1 MPFLLIPCHSTIRNL
16 LFTKF
21 FLFFIS
27 YFCVQLFHHYFSVF
41 WLRSIYIILEP
52 KILLF
57 SIFYFFLVDILYF
70 LIIRLLVLVIV
81 FNLIFYLIIILIA
94 LFFITISV
102 DMIILKLEFKCCTIN
117 KLCFLKHEKTQ
128 RLLLTINPM
137 IVIFFLVFLQSLI
150 ILFLWWKIHTVL
162 LLFFPNFYVK
172 RYDIFYLFWHPK
184 LILSKIYA
192 LFLYIYYYKSCF
204 FSLKSSI
211 KVLHIDLE
219 YTVLFKIIPIFILHC
234 LIWCENHENILGG
247 YLFDIFCVIGV
258 SMTKVAIYASTRLD
272 SFIYFSL

>member
-1 MPFLLIPCHSTIRNL
+1 M
-16 LFTKF
+16 
-21 FLFFIS
+21 
-27 YFCVQLFHHYFSVF
+27 QLFYHYFSVF

-117 KLCFLKHEKTQ
+117 KLCFFKHDKTQ
-128 RLLLTINPM
+128 WLLLTINLM

-150 ILFLWWKIHTVL
+150 ILFL
-162 LLFFPNFYVK
+162 
-172 RYDIFYLFWHPK
+172 
-184 LILSKIYA
+184 
-192 LFLYIYYYKSCF
+192 
-204 FSLKSSI
+204 
-211 KVLHIDLE
+211 
-219 YTVLFKIIPIFILHC
+219 
-234 LIWCENHENILGG
+234 
-247 YLFDIFCVIGV
+247 
-258 SMTKVAIYASTRLD
+258 
-272 SFIYFSL
+272 